1 MSNGAALFVLVAAA
15 IGTYAFRAGLIL
27 LLADRTLPVVVEQAL
42 QNVGPAV
49 LAALTVNLAVAG
61 DSGASVDIDAIELAS
76 LGIAAIVG
84 LRTKNLVFM
93 LLAGM
98 AALLVLTEIF

>member
-1 MSNGAALFVLVAAA
+1 VSHRAALLVLVAAA
-15 IGTYAFRAGLIL
+15 LGTYAFRAGLIL
-27 LLADRTLPVVVEQAL
+27 LLADRSLPVVVERAL

-49 LAALTVNLAVAG
+49 LAALTVNLAVGG
-61 DSGASVDIDAIELAS
+61 DGGTSVDIDLIELAS

-93 LLAGM
+93 LIAGM